1 MRIRTILISIV
12 MIFII
17 CLITIPCYAK
27 EDKKTALYMWEI
39 NNNIDYEAYGKMV
52 DYLNINKIYAYIG
65 TAKLSERIDNN
76 VKKLFNFAK
85 EKNIDIYAVYDEN
98 YEDQTENERRIK
110 EFLEEIKNYNQT
122 STYKIKGVAIDSEF
136 HCLDGYSSLSKQEQ
150 VQLFRNYVIAMK
162 NVYTSAKA
170 ANIEYVVC
178 IPVWLNK
185 LDEGLLEELIQN
197 GCSYVQLMNYSKNN
211 MTTNISEEVAFA
223 KKYNKKIENIAEFQK
238 PGLHEVTNNETFY
251 NDGLEAGINKF
262 QEINEY
268 YNYDSLTFAFHSYTS
283 VIELFNKLDLIS
295 NNEQQE
301 NSNNNNNNEN
311 SNNNS
316 SNNTNNSTSTDENN
330 VQKQS
335 TENKEDKQEEVKE
348 KESQK
353 QNTNKVEEKNNNLDA
368 TIATKKIPQTGENRY
383 IVIGLVV
390 VAAIGIVSFI
400 KAINKK

>member
-17 CLITIPCYAK
+17 CLIAIPCYAK

-65 TAKLSERIDNN
+65 TANLSEKIDNN

-98 YEDQTENERRIK
+98 YENQTENERRLK

-162 NVYTSAKA
+162 NAYTSAKA

-251 NDGLEAGINKF
+251 NDGLEVGINKF
-262 QEINEY
+262 QEIDEY
-268 YNYDSLTFAFHSYTS
+268 YNYDSLTFAFHSYTP
-283 VIELFNKLDLIS
+283 VIELFNKLDLS
-295 NNEQQE
+295 NNEQE
-301 NSNNNNNNEN
+301 KNNNDNSVNNSNNTENNNIQEPNIE
-311 SNNNS
+311 S
-316 SNNTNNSTSTDENN
+316 
-330 VQKQS
+330 
-335 TENKEDKQEEVKE
+335 KEDQKEEVKE
-348 KESQK
+348 TQK
-353 QNTNKVEEKNNNLDA
+353 QNSNKVEENNIDT
-368 TIATKKIPQTGENRY
+368 TIATKNIPQTGENRY
-383 IVIGLVV
+383 IVIGLVIL
-390 VAAIGIVSFI
+390 AIIGIVSLAKTI
-400 KAINKK
+400 SKK

>member
-1 MRIRTILISIV
+1 MKIKNLLISIIL
-12 MIFII
+12 IFIVY
-17 CLITIPCYAK
+17 LIAIPCYAK
-27 EDKKTALYMWEI
+27 EDKKTALYMWEV
-39 NNNIDYEAYGKMV
+39 NNNIDYEAYGNMV

-65 TAKLSERIDNN
+65 TANLNERIDNN

-110 EFLEEIKNYNQT
+110 ELLEEIKNYNQT

-136 HCLDGYSSLSKQEQ
+136 HCLDGYNSLSQQEK
-150 VQLFRNYVIAMK
+150 VQLFRDYVTAMK
-162 NVYTSAKA
+162 NAYVSASA
-170 ANIEYVVC
+170 ANLDYVVC

-238 PGLHEVTNNETFY
+238 PGAHEVTNNETFY

-268 YNYDSLTFAFHSYTS
+268 YNYDSLTFAFHSYTP
-283 VIELFNKLDLIS
+283 VIELFNKLDLS
-295 NNEQQE
+295 NNEQE
-301 NSNNNNNNEN
+301 KNNNDNNVNNSNNTENNNIQEPNIE
-311 SNNNS
+311 S
-316 SNNTNNSTSTDENN
+316 
-330 VQKQS
+330 
-335 TENKEDKQEEVKE
+335 KEDQKEEVKE
-348 KESQK
+348 TQK
-353 QNTNKVEEKNNNLDA
+353 QNSNKVVEENNIDT
-368 TIATKKIPQTGENRY
+368 TIATKNIPQTGENRY
-383 IVIGLVV
+383 IVIGL
-390 VAAIGIVSFI
+390 AILAIIGIVSLVKTI
-400 KAINKK
+400 SKK

>member
-17 CLITIPCYAK
+17 CLIAIPCYAK
-27 EDKKTALYMWEI
+27 ENKKTALYMWEV
-39 NNNIDYEAYGKMV
+39 NNNVDYEAYGKMV

-65 TAKLSERIDNN
+65 TANLSERIDNN

-150 VQLFRNYVIAMK
+150 VQLFRSYVIAMK
-162 NVYTSAKA
+162 NAYTSAKA

-251 NDGLEAGINKF
+251 NDGLEVGINKF
-262 QEINEY
+262 QEIDEY
-268 YNYDSLTFAFHSYTS
+268 YNYDSLTFSFHSYTP
-283 VIELFNKLDLIS
+283 VIELFNRLDLS
-295 NNEQQE
+295 NNQQEESSNNNNTNNSE
-301 NSNNNNNNEN
+301 NSNNNN
-311 SNNNS
+311 S
-316 SNNTNNSTSTDENN
+316 SNNVDNNE
-330 VQKQS
+330 QKQN
-335 TENKEDKQEEVKE
+335 TENEEDV

-353 QNTNKVEEKNNNLDA
+353 TNVNKVEEKNNNNLDT
-368 TIATKKIPQTGENRY
+368 TIATKNIPQTGENRY
-383 IVIGLVV
+383 IVIGLVIL
-390 VAAIGIVSFI
+390 AIIGIVSLVKTI
-400 KAINKK
+400 SKNKGIRRK

>member
-1 MRIRTILISIV
+1 MKIKNLLISIILV
-12 MIFII
+12 FIV
-17 CLITIPCYAK
+17 CLIAIPCYAK
-27 EDKKTALYMWEI
+27 EDKKTALYMWEV
-39 NNNIDYEAYGKMV
+39 NNNIDYEAYGNMV

-65 TAKLSERIDNN
+65 TANLNERIDNN

-110 EFLEEIKNYNQT
+110 ELLEEIKNYNQT

-136 HCLDGYSSLSKQEQ
+136 HCLNGYNSLSQQEK
-150 VQLFRNYVIAMK
+150 VQLFRDYVTAMK
-162 NVYTSAKA
+162 NAYVSAST
-170 ANIEYVVC
+170 ANLDYVVC

-238 PGLHEVTNNETFY
+238 PGAHEVTNNETFY

-268 YNYDSLTFAFHSYTS
+268 YNYDSLTFTFHSYTP
-283 VIELFNKLDLIS
+283 VIELFNKLGLS
-295 NNEQQE
+295 NNEQE
-301 NSNNNNNNEN
+301 KNNNDNNVNNSNNTENNNIQEPNIE
-311 SNNNS
+311 S
-316 SNNTNNSTSTDENN
+316 
-330 VQKQS
+330 
-335 TENKEDKQEEVKE
+335 KEDQKEEVKE
-348 KESQK
+348 TQK
-353 QNTNKVEEKNNNLDA
+353 QNSNKVVEENNIDT
-368 TIATKKIPQTGENRY
+368 TIATKSIPQTGENRY
-383 IVIGLVV
+383 IVIGLVIL
-390 VAAIGIVSFI
+390 AIIGIVSLAKTI
-400 KAINKK
+400 SKK